1 MESRE
6 ELKSELE
13 QLEDMIGMVIER
25 WQRAVDIQD
34 KIEVTDDEFVTKWKA
49 LNEGI
54 DRLERQRELFMD
66 NHAKIKERMLKI
78 EGSNF

>member
-25 WQRAVDIQD
+25 WERAVDVQD
-34 KIEVTDDEFVTKWKA
+34 KIEITDDEFVTKWKA

-66 NHAKIKERMLKI
+66 NHAEIKKRMLKI

>member
-25 WQRAVDIQD
+25 WERAVDVQD
-34 KIEVTDDEFVTKWKA
+34 KIEATDDEFVTKWKA

-66 NHAKIKERMLKI
+66 NHAEIKKRMLKI